1 MRHVPKSQLGVS
13 HWKCALTGR
22 GAHEEPEGFFA
33 SEFDLTVYGT
43 DNTPRTTG
51 YRASVSDSG
60 IKEAAR
66 QLGWAS
72 PEEIEKL
79 RNQVAEYGAQVDA
92 LKLYTEKLE
101 AYQDLGRELEVA

>member
-1 MRHVPKSQLGVS
+1 MRFVPKSQLGVS
-13 HWKCALTGR
+13 RWRCALTNR
-22 GAHEEPEGFFA
+22 GDDTDGFFA
-33 SEFDLTVYGT
+33 SEFDLQVTGT
-43 DNTPRTTG
+43 DNRPVPTA
-51 YRASVSDSG
+51 YRASVSAAAV
-60 IKEAAR
+60 KEAAR